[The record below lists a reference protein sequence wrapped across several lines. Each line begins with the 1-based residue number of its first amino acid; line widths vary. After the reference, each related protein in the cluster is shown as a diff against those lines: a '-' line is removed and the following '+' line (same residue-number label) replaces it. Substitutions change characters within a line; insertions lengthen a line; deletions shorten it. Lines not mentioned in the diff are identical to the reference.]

1 MTMFNPNLKVTQLT
15 VHRRGL
21 VVFNESFHSGLN
33 IIRGENSSGKSSIMD
48 FIFFGLGGDLG
59 EHQWRETSLLCDRV
73 YLGLSLN
80 GVDITLSREIEQ
92 KKLRPMDIF
101 FGEHTDALK
110 APISEWEKFAYAR
123 GGSSNPKESFSQ
135 VLFRVLGLPQV
146 RIEEQNVRITMHQI
160 LRLLY
165 SDQLSSVE
173 RIFRSQQIDDAVTRA
188 TVGDILLGAY
198 SDKFYT
204 ATLRLREA
212 IDELKIVNSNERR
225 IGKEH
230 QVDGRPLTSEWLAAE
245 HSNLTKD
252 LQIITTSIEK
262 LENEIFSEQFK
273 DRLTLNDQE
282 STYERV
288 VKLQEGIGQLTE
300 SLKAI
305 ELEISDAKDFIQ
317 SMEQKIT
324 EITDAEAVVKEF
336 EYLAFDICPACMG
349 VITEQEVEGA
359 CSLCKSSFNKEDT
372 INRSAKILNEAI
384 RQRDRSKRIQD
395 DRVNTR
401 DDLRGLLETEKQQWE
416 DASRY
421 YSISLRTPTTE
432 LRSEL
437 RELNRLSGY
446 KHRQLEELSSKKS
459 IIEELQQLAKTR
471 QLLTTEI
478 RELEAT
484 IESENNRNIERR
496 SRARTLIEK
505 IALGFL
511 HDDLDRQ
518 STFSSA
524 QKINFEFDGDRLSVN
539 DESFFSASSMVYLRN
554 SFLAAF
560 HFASVADSQFGHP
573 RFMLMDT
580 IEDKGME
587 PNRSMNFQ
595 RALAKRSDDANSEH
609 QIIIAT
615 SMIAEELDIEKYV
628 VGKYYTHENRTLNI
642 KS

>member
-1 MTMFNPNLKVTQLT
+1 MTLFNPNLKITQLT
-15 VHRRGL
+15 VHRQGL
-21 VVFNESFHSGLN
+21 VVFEESFHSGLN
-33 IIRGENSSGKSSIMD
+33 IIRGENSSGKSSLMD

-73 YLGLSLN
+73 YLGVSLN
-80 GVDITLSREIEQ
+80 GVNVTLSREIEQ
-92 KKLRPMDIF
+92 KILRPMDIF
-101 FGEHTDALK
+101 FGDHKDALK

-123 GGSSNPKESFSQ
+123 GGSTNPKESFSQ
-135 VLFRVLGLPQV
+135 VLFRLLGLPQV

-173 RIFRSQQIDDAVTRA
+173 RIFRSQRIDDAVTRA

-212 IDELKIVNSNERR
+212 VDELKNVISNERR

-230 QVDGRPLTSEWLAAE
+230 QVDGRPLTSEWLHAE
-245 HSNLTKD
+245 HSKLTKE
-252 LQIITTSIEK
+252 LQTITVEIEG
-262 LENEIFSEQFK
+262 LENQIFSEQFK

-282 STYERV
+282 TTYEHV
-288 VKLQEGIGQLTE
+288 VKLQIQIGELSE
-300 SLKAI
+300 SLNAI
-305 ELEISDAKDFIQ
+305 ELEISDAGDFIQ
-317 SMEQKIT
+317 AMDRKIN
-324 EITDAEAVVKEF
+324 EITDAEAVVEEF

-349 VITEQEVEGA
+349 VITEHEIEGA
-359 CSLCKSSFNKEDT
+359 CSLCKSSFNKEET

-384 RQRDRSKRIQD
+384 RQRDRSKRIQE
-395 DRVNTR
+395 DRINTR
-401 DDLRGLLETEKQQWE
+401 DDLVGLLKNEKQQWE

-437 RELNRLSGY
+437 RELNRRSGY

-459 IIEELQQLAKTR
+459 IIEQLQQLAKSR
-471 QLLTTEI
+471 LLLISEI
-478 RELEAT
+478 TELEAT
-484 IESENNRNIERR
+484 IEGENNKNIERR
-496 SRARTLIEK
+496 SQARALIEK
-505 IALGFL
+505 NALGFL

-518 STFSSA
+518 STFSLA
-524 QKINFEFDGDRLSVN
+524 KKIDFEFDGDRLSVN

-587 PNRSMNFQ
+587 PNRSKNFQ

-615 SMIAEELDIEKYV
+615 SMIAEELDIDKYV
-628 VGKYYTHENRTLNI
+628 VGNYYTHQNRTLNI